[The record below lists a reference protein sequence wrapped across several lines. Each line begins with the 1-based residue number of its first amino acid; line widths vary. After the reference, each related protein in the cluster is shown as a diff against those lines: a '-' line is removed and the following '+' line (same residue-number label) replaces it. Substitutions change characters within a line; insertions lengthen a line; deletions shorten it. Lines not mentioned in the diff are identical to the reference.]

1 MNGYGDVMLAALRRR
16 QADQLW
22 SLALLEVTFDGFTD
36 VFTKFVQRIGF
47 GKDGMA
53 DGTSCQPAL
62 GCFFDSEQDLG
73 HDSSFIWGF
82 NRLPLS
88 QPHQP
93 NSDWIFSTTT
103 LARKK
108 TDEHPGGK
116 LGR

>member
-53 DGTSCQPAL
+53 NGTCCKPTL

-73 HDSSFIWGF
+73 HDSPFI
-82 NRLPLS
+82 
-88 QPHQP
+88 
-93 NSDWIFSTTT
+93 WIFSTTT

-108 TDEHPGGK
+108 TDENPGGK